1 MSARCRRRMTGGT
14 SHLPSSRL
22 GCQLVITS
30 ELEGLLL
37 HLPAGA
43 NNIMDNIPFQDAR

>member
-1 MSARCRRRMTGGT
+1 MFCGRPKKCVSAIEPR
-14 SHLPSSRL
+14 PSSRL